1 MTAPVP
7 DTAATLDS
15 GLRPRRAAGQ
25 DLPLLVETMV
35 AAFVDDPVMTW
46 VIPDGLRRPQIL
58 RAFFEIAVD
67 VNQPYGELYTTD
79 PVPVAGAVWVPPG
92 CQPTGEHAEQL
103 AACYIE
109 AAGEEFA
116 DRTVAILERMD
127 ECHPQ
132 EAHDYLFLLGTRAEW
147 QGRGLGSAL
156 LREVLERC
164 DREGRPA
171 YLEASSEGNR
181 RLYLRHGFEVVWE
194 ICLPDG
200 PSMWPMW
207 REPVHRGQR

>member
-1 MTAPVP
+1 MTAPVS
-7 DTAATLDS
+7 DAATFDT
-15 GLRPRRAAGQ
+15 GLRPRRTAGQ
-25 DLPLLVETMV
+25 DLPMLVETLV
-35 AAFVDDPVMTW
+35 AAFVDDPLMTW
-46 VIPDGLRRPQIL
+46 IVPDGLRRPQIL

-103 AACYIE
+103 AACYVE
-109 AAGEEFA
+109 AAEEFA
-116 DRTVAILERMD
+116 DRTIAVLEQMD

-132 EAHDYLFLLGTRAEW
+132 EPHDYLFLLGTRPEW
-147 QGRGLGSAL
+147 QSRGLGSAL

-181 RLYLRHGFEVVWE
+181 RLYLRHGFEVVGE

-207 REPVHRGQR
+207 REPSNKGQR

>member
-1 MTAPVP
+1 MTAPVS
-7 DTAATLDS
+7 DAATFDT
-15 GLRPRRAAGQ
+15 GLRPRRTAGQ
-25 DLPLLVETMV
+25 DLPMLVETLV
-35 AAFVDDPVMTW
+35 AAFIDDPVMTW

-92 CQPTGEHAEQL
+92 CQPSGEHAEQL

-116 DRTVAILERMD
+116 DRAVAVLERTD
-127 ECHPQ
+127 ECHPP
-132 EAHDYLFLLGTRAEW
+132 EPHDYLFILGTRPEW
-147 QGRGLGSAL
+147 QSRGLGSAL

-164 DREGRPA
+164 DREDRPA
-171 YLEASSEGNR
+171 YLEASSDGNR
-181 RLYLRHGFEVVWE
+181 RLYLRHGFEVVGE
-194 ICLPDG
+194 IRLPDG

-207 REPVHRGQR
+207 REPANGGQR